1 VNIELIN
8 TGAELL
14 LGQTLNTHQLWL
26 GQQLAEMG
34 QVIGRQMTVP
44 DTAPEIAAAVREALS
59 RADVV
64 LTTGGLGPTSD
75 DATRETIAALLNRTL
90 HENATVL
97 AHIREI
103 FATRRRPMPEST
115 RVQAL
120 VPEGAQVLANPN
132 GTAPGLAFEI
142 AANPFR
148 EGRPAWL
155 ILLPGPP
162 RELRPMFTDTVK
174 PMLRQIFAAEPAF
187 YSRTLR
193 TVGLG
198 ESMVA
203 ERVVGPLAA
212 LVTQGLEL
220 GYCAHSGAV
229 DLRLGARG
237 DRAEAMVHAAERIA
251 RELFGANIFGA
262 AEESLEAVVL
272 RLLTERQQTLAL
284 AESCTGGFIAHRLTN
299 LPGASAVLLA
309 GLVTYANAA
318 KEKFLGVRPESL
330 QAYGAVSATVA
341 REMAEGAR
349 RQTGADYA
357 LAVTGIA
364 GPGGG
369 TPEKPV
375 GTVFLALA
383 TPTETVV
390 QRRLN
395 LYDRETFKEVTAR
408 QAWDLL
414 RRAVL
419 GLPQDFPAA
428 PADSK

>member
-1 VNIELIN
+1 
-8 TGAELL
+8 
-14 LGQTLNTHQLWL
+14 
-26 GQQLAEMG
+26 
-34 QVIGRQMTVP
+34 
-44 DTAPEIAAAVREALS
+44 
-59 RADVV
+59 
-64 LTTGGLGPTSD
+64 
-75 DATRETIAALLNRTL
+75 
-90 HENATVL
+90 
-97 AHIREI
+97 
-103 FATRRRPMPEST
+103 
-115 RVQAL
+115 
-120 VPEGAQVLANPN
+120 
-132 GTAPGLAFEI
+132 
-142 AANPFR
+142 
-148 EGRPAWL
+148 
-155 ILLPGPP
+155 
-162 RELRPMFTDTVK
+162 
-174 PMLRQIFAAEPAF
+174 
-187 YSRTLR
+187 
-193 TVGLG
+193 
-198 ESMVA
+198 
-203 ERVVGPLAA
+203 
-212 LVTQGLEL
+212 
-220 GYCAHSGAV
+220 
-229 DLRLGARG
+229 
-237 DRAEAMVHAAERIA
+237 
-251 RELFGANIFGA
+251 
-262 AEESLEAVVL
+262 LEAVVL